1 MKLLPERKG
10 KGSARPRVRVGWH
23 SFSSSLD
30 CMSGRPG
37 TSMRVMCHAAIDPS
51 ITLATAKR
59 IDLAEPFSKE
69 VGG

>member
-1 MKLLPERKG
+1 
-10 KGSARPRVRVGWH
+10 
-23 SFSSSLD
+23 
-30 CMSGRPG
+30 
-37 TSMRVMCHAAIDPS
+37 MRVMCHAAIDPS